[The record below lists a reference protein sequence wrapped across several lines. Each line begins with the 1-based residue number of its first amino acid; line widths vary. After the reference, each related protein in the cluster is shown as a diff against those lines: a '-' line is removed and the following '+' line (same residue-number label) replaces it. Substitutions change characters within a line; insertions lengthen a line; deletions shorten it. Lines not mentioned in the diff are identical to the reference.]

1 MGAIV
6 RLNIIFALD
15 SPPEL
20 LLALRLCEIF
30 YFEKREILDAAYFY
44 MTYMLLFGSWTPCD
58 DLVFSWQVK
67 QISVNLAR
75 RYRES
80 EWGKQMSEEIHKYE
94 NAFEASG
101 EHLPSKE
108 EFTHLNYNT
117 GFFGQFAYV
126 CARTFKNLIRNPRTS
141 FLQVCSENRSVI
153 LMGKP
158 WKRII

>member
-15 SPPEL
+15 SPPEF
-20 LLALRLCEIF
+20 LLALRLCEFF
-30 YFEKREILDAAYFY
+30 YFAKREILDAAYFY
-44 MTYMLLFGSWTPCD
+44 MTYILLLFGSWTPCD

-126 CARTFKNLIRNPRTS
+126 CGRTFKNLIRNPRTS
-141 FLQVCSENRSVI
+141 FLQVRSENRSENV
-153 LMGKP
+153 LG
-158 WKRII
+158 